1 MSQSKNPTTK
11 EKILI
16 AAIRIFA
23 REGYKG
29 ATVRAICKEAGTANA
44 TAVNYYYGGKAK
56 LYRTILDMI
65 FAENTRR
72 RKERE
77 AAWQKEEQSDRELS
91 AEERMR
97 RYLEIMID
105 VGFADDPLHKDVVA
119 ILLREMMSPSQYLDE
134 IVEHHTRPDNKE
146 ATEITRALLGPDAPD
161 YVVRDCLTS
170 VGGQIFYYMAFW
182 PIFSRVYPEHPGI
195 PNYKDT
201 LLEHIMRFSLAG
213 LEATRNA
220 LANGEIPP
228 EQPT

>member
-1 MSQSKNPTTK
+1 MSQSKKQTTK

-29 ATVRAICKEAGTANA
+29 TTVRAICKEAGTANA
-44 TAVNYYYGGKAK
+44 TAVNYYYGGKAN
-56 LYRTILDMI
+56 LYKAILDLI

-77 AAWQKEEQSDRELS
+77 AAWQEEEQTTESS
-91 AEERMR
+91 PEERMR
-97 RYLEIMID
+97 RYLAVMLD
-105 VGFADDPLHKDVVA
+105 VGFSDDPLHKDVMA
-119 ILLREMMSPSQYLDE
+119 ILLREMMSPSPHLDDL
-134 IVEHHTRPDNKE
+134 VEKHTRPDNRE

-182 PIFSRVYPEHPGI
+182 PIFSRVYPEHPGMTQ
-195 PNYKDT
+195 YKET

-213 LEATRNA
+213 LETTRKA
-220 LANGEIPP
+220 LENGEIPP
-228 EQPT
+228 EQPN